1 VIPIPIVKLI
11 LVTRILVESMLS
23 VKVQVVEPFV
33 NVPEGLLETLLFDV
47 MIILVIKILVEPML
61 TVKML
66 EIEQFADAGMGM
78 KVIRLYNVP

>member
-1 VIPIPIVKLI
+1 M
-11 LVTRILVESMLS
+11 ESMLS

-61 TVKML
+61 IVKML